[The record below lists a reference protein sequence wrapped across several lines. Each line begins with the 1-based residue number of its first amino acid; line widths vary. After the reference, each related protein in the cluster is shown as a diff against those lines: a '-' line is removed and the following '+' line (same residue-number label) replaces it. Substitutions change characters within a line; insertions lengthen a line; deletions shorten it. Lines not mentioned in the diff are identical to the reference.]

1 MLQMMLLG
9 LVIILVLSNP
19 GCVLSPLYGPKCAR
33 ASFGSAFW
41 RCG

>member
-19 GCVLSPLYGPKCAR
+19 GCVLPPLCSPKCAR